1 MKKLLALLLCLLC
14 LTGCAATYDGLTAQK
29 PMLTEYT
36 VDHYYNFF
44 GREHQHDTKRTVYAY
59 DIYGNLVKSMEYQN
73 DELTYVTKL
82 RYDDRGNEIA
92 RTVWDHTG
100 WFPKLSDRTRRTYD
114 GQNRL
119 LTSESL
125 TLWGTVESGSYYS
138 YDDEAGT
145 ETYRNES
152 GEVLQ
157 VAWYDENGHIIRQ
170 TSEEYETVYEYDD
183 RGNLTVWTSYKN
195 GALYDRYEAVYDDR
209 DRQILGTRYDAAGAV
224 VNQTEYIYDDDQG
237 TKFFTKSDGSRRVE
251 IYRTDGRIDT
261 IVDYD
266 AEDNVSM
273 IQRYYYRDIL
283 VPAEG
288 GNEP

>member
-1 MKKLLALLLCLLC
+1 MKKLLCLMLCIIL
-14 LTGCAATYDGLTAQK
+14 LTGCAATYDGPTAQK
-29 PMLTEYT
+29 PILTEYT
-36 VDHYYNFF
+36 VDLYYNHF

-73 DELTYVTKL
+73 DELTYVTKR

-100 WFPKLSDRTRRTYD
+100 WFPKLSDRIRRTYD

-119 LTSESL
+119 LTSERL
-125 TLWGTVESGSYYS
+125 TLLGTVESGSYYS
-138 YDDEAGT
+138 YDDETGT
-145 ETYRNES
+145 ETYRNED
-152 GEVLQ
+152 GEVLH
-157 VAWYDENGHIIRQ
+157 VSWYDEKGRVIRQ
-170 TSEEYETVYEYDD
+170 TAEECETVYDYDD
-183 RGNLTVWTSYKN
+183 RGNCTGWTSYKN
-195 GALYDRYEAVYDDR
+195 GAFYDRYEAVYDDR
-209 DRQILGTRYDAAGAV
+209 DRQILGTRYDAAGTV
-224 VNQTEYIYDDDQG
+224 TNQTEYVYDDDTG
-237 TKFFTKSDGSRRVE
+237 TKSYQKSDGGRRVE
-251 IYRTDGRIDT
+251 VYDTDGRVHS

-266 AEDNVSM
+266 SEDNISM